1 LPLGELLIA
10 ASIDDPAKRRTNCSI
25 AILDKAVL
33 TSSNLVPRTKT
44 NTTNK
49 MSIVLLINQKDYG
62 DKNSVDQYKSISKKI
77 SAVSACLAVKLHR
90 FNSQD

>member
-1 LPLGELLIA
+1 
-10 ASIDDPAKRRTNCSI
+10 
-25 AILDKAVL
+25 
-33 TSSNLVPRTKT
+33 
-44 NTTNK
+44 